1 MERPLPPRSVS
12 VKSIPTIYRFQDF
25 IGKSDEEIKTRMS
38 RSIYIE
44 DLHNLKR
51 NFDLLKRI
59 LSFKQ
64 CDKLYSKNYQC
75 LTFIESELKD
85 YENVTLSLVDDYQN
99 KDRSSLD
106 FSVFQKT
113 TGEIPF
119 SYVLWN
125 PILQETQHVSLYTM
139 AKTLYPSTT
148 AYNQISKETLKRI
161 EEIVHHLAM
170 KYQGNSAIYK
180 TMVVSDYLQ
189 DFVQYVDADN
199 ISAGILGTY
208 ITDSFGRDITI
219 PLTVNPETVLFE
231 HFGVC
236 AGIGNATTLLLNNP
250 SFNVWTRSMYG
261 DNHVW
266 NVVMLDDGQYYF
278 VDNTWCITRNKHQYS
293 ESLKAASF
301 SSDYLFFG
309 SETAKQIGHHNPAT
323 LCPTLSE
330 NDLNSN
336 LYEPTPME
344 LCKTLKLQDY
354 RPPVFPSRL
363 QK

>member
-1 MERPLPPRSVS
+1 MIKPVPRPVIKKKVEP
-12 VKSIPTIYRFQDF
+12 IYQFHDF
-25 IGKSDEEIKTRMS
+25 IGKSDEEIKERIS
-38 RSIYIE
+38 QSIYIE
-44 DLHNLKR
+44 DLHTLKR

-59 LSFKQ
+59 LSFQK
-64 CDKLYSKNYQC
+64 CDKLYSKNHEC

-85 YENVTLSLVDDYQN
+85 YENVILSLVDDYQN

-106 FSVFQKT
+106 FSIFQKT
-113 TGEIPF
+113 TGEIPL

-125 PILQETQHVSLYTM
+125 HILQETQHVSLYTM
-139 AKTLYPSTT
+139 TKTLYPSTT
-148 AYNQISKETLKRI
+148 AYNQIPKESLEKI
-161 EEIVHHLAM
+161 KEIIHRLSL

-189 DFVQYVDADN
+189 DLVQYVDSDN
-199 ISAGILGTY
+199 ISEGVLGTY

-219 PLTVNPETVLFE
+219 PLTVNPENVLFE

-236 AGIGNATTLLLNNP
+236 AGIGNATMILLNNP

-278 VDNTWCITRNKHQYS
+278 VDNTWCITRNKHQYP

-309 SETAKQIGHHNPAT
+309 SETAKEIRHHNPVT
-323 LCPTLSE
+323 LCPTLSKY
-330 NDLNSN
+330 DLNSN
-336 LYEPTPME
+336 LFKPTPME

-354 RPPVFPSRL
+354 HPPVFPSRL